1 MAEKGWVSKW
11 AFQDDALSADD
22 LGRAAMADGFIQNA
36 KLDTGAVGATD
47 KVADGIITAAK
58 FTSQAN
64 NCAWYGYNTYGDAV
78 YG

>member
-1 MAEKGWVSKW
+1 M
-11 AFQDDALSADD
+11 ADD
-22 LGRAAMADGFIQNA
+22 YIQNA
-36 KLDTGAVGATD
+36 KLEDGAVGATA
-47 KVADGIITAAK
+47 KLADSIITAAK